1 MGGVSMNIKIV
12 SEKTGLTKKA
22 IKYYESEG
30 LINPSKNNCN
40 NYREYSD
47 EDIVKL
53 NLIGALRA
61 IDIPTMEIKCLVD
74 GAKDLQAVRKS
85 TLDKINETISN
96 LEKSRLI
103 ISSILSKDLQDY
115 NLVGDQVKK
124 LRETLE
130 LSTAE
135 KKEFISTTL
144 LRVFPGNYGK
154 IIVYTYEPFL
164 NITID
169 NDEKKN
175 AWLKLVE
182 YLDNLNEIDETH
194 PLIRGMN
201 NIDISKKDNQQ
212 AKDNVK
218 YLLSGDVT
226 TIEKY
231 KEAVVAFVKSINE
244 NEEMRIKF
252 KKSITQTKDLLNY
265 TGATDDIIIDDCL
278 EILNEDFKKNREIGK
293 QLNKAID
300 EELKQEFHFTLDEF
314 FHNLYKVI
322 E

>member
-1 MGGVSMNIKIV
+1 MNIKEV

-61 IDIPTMEIKCLVD
+61 IDIPTMEIKSLVD
-74 GAKDLQAVRKS
+74 GAKDLQAVMKS

-103 ISSILSKDLQDY
+103 ISSILSRDLQDY
-115 NLVGDQVKK
+115 NKVGDQVKK

-164 NITID
+164 DITID

-201 NIDISKKDNQQ
+201 NIDISKTDNQQ
-212 AKDNVK
+212 AKGNVK

-226 TIEKY
+226 TTEKY
-231 KEAVVAFVKSINE
+231 KEAVVTFVKSINE
-244 NEEMRIKF
+244 NEEMRKKF
-252 KKSITQTKDLLNY
+252 KKSITQTKELLNY
-265 TGATDDIIIDDCL
+265 TGATEDIIIDDCL
-278 EILNEDFKKNREIGK
+278 EILNEDFKKYRKIGK
-293 QLNKAID
+293 QLNNAID
-300 EELKQEFHFTLDEF
+300 EELKQEFGFTLDEF
-314 FHNLYKVI
+314 FHNLYEVT

>member
-1 MGGVSMNIKIV
+1 M
-12 SEKTGLTKKA
+12 
-22 IKYYESEG
+22 
-30 LINPSKNNCN
+30 
-40 NYREYSD
+40 
-47 EDIVKL
+47 
-53 NLIGALRA
+53 
-61 IDIPTMEIKCLVD
+61 
-74 GAKDLQAVRKS
+74 
-85 TLDKINETISN
+85 
-96 LEKSRLI
+96 
-103 ISSILSKDLQDY
+103 
-115 NLVGDQVKK
+115 
-124 LRETLE
+124 
-130 LSTAE
+130 
-135 KKEFISTTL
+135 
-144 LRVFPGNYGK
+144 
-154 IIVYTYEPFL
+154 
-164 NITID
+164 
-169 NDEKKN
+169 
-175 AWLKLVE
+175 
-182 YLDNLNEIDETH
+182 DNLNEIDETH

-226 TIEKY
+226 TIEKH

>member
-1 MGGVSMNIKIV
+1 MNIKIV

-40 NYREYSD
+40 NYREYTD

-61 IDIPTMEIKCLVD
+61 IDVPTMEIKSLVD
-74 GAKDLQAVRKS
+74 GAKDLQAVMKS
-85 TLDKINETISN
+85 TLEKINETISN

-115 NLVGDQVKK
+115 NMIGDQVKK
-124 LRETLE
+124 LRETME

-135 KKEFISTTL
+135 KKEFISITL
-144 LRVFPGNYGK
+144 LRIFPGNYGK

-164 NITID
+164 DITID
-169 NDEKKN
+169 NEVKKN

-201 NIDISKKDNQQ
+201 NINVSKMDKQQ
-212 AKDNVK
+212 AKNNVDC
-218 YLLSGDVT
+218 LLSGDVT
-226 TIEKY
+226 TTEKC
-231 KEAVVAFVKSINE
+231 KEEVVAFVKSLNE
-244 NEEMRIKF
+244 NEEIRKRF
-252 KKSITQTKDLLNY
+252 NKSIAQTKELLNY
-265 TGATDDIIIDDCL
+265 TGATDDLIDDCL
-278 EILNEDFKKNREIGK
+278 EILNEDFKKYREIGK

-300 EELKQEFHFTLDEF
+300 EELKIEFGFTLDEF
-314 FHNLYKVI
+314 FHNLYEVS

>member
-1 MGGVSMNIKIV
+1 MNIKIV

-30 LINPSKNNCN
+30 LINPSKNNGN

-47 EDIVKL
+47 EDILKL

-61 IDIPTMEIKCLVD
+61 IDIPTMEIKYLLD
-74 GAKDLQAVRKS
+74 GAKDLQTVMKS
-85 TLDKINETISN
+85 TLEKINETINN

-115 NLVGDQVKK
+115 NMVGDQVKK

-135 KKEFISTTL
+135 KKEFISITL
-144 LRVFPGNYGK
+144 LRIFPGNYGK

-164 NITID
+164 DITID
-169 NDEKKN
+169 NEEKKN
-175 AWLKLVE
+175 AWLNLVE
-182 YLDNLNEIDETH
+182 YLDNLNEINESH

-201 NIDISKKDNQQ
+201 NINVLEMDKQQ
-212 AKDNVK
+212 AKNNVDC
-218 YLLSGDVT
+218 LLNGDVT
-226 TIEKY
+226 TTEKY
-231 KEAVVAFVKSINE
+231 KEEVIAFVKSVNE
-244 NEEMRIKF
+244 NEEIRKKFIK
-252 KKSITQTKDLLNY
+252 SLTQTKELLNY

-278 EILNEDFKKNREIGK
+278 EILNEDFKKYREIGK
-293 QLNKAID
+293 KLNKAID
-300 EELKQEFHFTLDEF
+300 EELMQEFGFTFDEF
-314 FHNLYKVI
+314 FHNLNKVI

>member
-1 MGGVSMNIKIV
+1 MNIKIV

-30 LINPSKNNCN
+30 LINPSKNNGN

-47 EDIVKL
+47 EDILKL

-61 IDIPTMEIKCLVD
+61 IDIPTMEIKYLLD
-74 GAKDLQAVRKS
+74 GAKDLQTVMKS
-85 TLDKINETISN
+85 TLEKINETINN

-115 NLVGDQVKK
+115 NMVGDQVKK

-135 KKEFISTTL
+135 KKEFISITL
-144 LRVFPGNYGK
+144 LRIFPGNYGK

-164 NITID
+164 DITID
-169 NDEKKN
+169 NEEKKN
-175 AWLKLVE
+175 AWLNLVE

-201 NIDISKKDNQQ
+201 NINVLEMDKQQ
-212 AKDNVK
+212 AKNNVDC
-218 YLLSGDVT
+218 LLNGDVT
-226 TIEKY
+226 TTEKY
-231 KEAVVAFVKSINE
+231 KEEVIAFVKSVNE
-244 NEEMRIKF
+244 NEEIRKKFIK
-252 KKSITQTKDLLNY
+252 SLTQTKELLNY

-278 EILNEDFKKNREIGK
+278 EILNEDFKKYREIGK
-293 QLNKAID
+293 KLNKAID
-300 EELKQEFHFTLDEF
+300 EELMQEFGFTFDEF
-314 FHNLYKVI
+314 FHNLNKVI

>member
-1 MGGVSMNIKIV
+1 MNIKIV

-40 NYREYSD
+40 KYREYSD

-61 IDIPTMEIKCLVD
+61 IDIPTIEIKYLID
-74 GAKDLQAVRKS
+74 GAKDLETVMKS
-85 TLDKINETISN
+85 TLEKINDTISN

-115 NLVGDQVKK
+115 NMVGDQVKK

-135 KKEFISTTL
+135 KKEFISITL
-144 LRVFPGNYGK
+144 LRIFPGNYGK

-164 NITID
+164 DITID
-169 NDEKKN
+169 NEEKKN
-175 AWLKLVE
+175 AWLNLVE

-201 NIDISKKDNQQ
+201 NINVLEMDKQQ
-212 AKDNVK
+212 AKNNVDC
-218 YLLSGDVT
+218 LLNGDVT
-226 TIEKY
+226 TTEKY
-231 KEAVVAFVKSINE
+231 KDEVIAFVKSVNE
-244 NEEMRIKF
+244 NEEMRKKFIK
-252 KKSITQTKDLLNY
+252 SLTQTKELLNY
-265 TGATDDIIIDDCL
+265 TGAADDIIIDDCL
-278 EILNEDFKKNREIGK
+278 EILNEDFKKYREIGK
-293 QLNKAID
+293 KLNKAIN
-300 EELKQEFHFTLDEF
+300 EKLMQEFGFTFDEF
-314 FHNLYKVI
+314 FHNLYKVS

>member
-1 MGGVSMNIKIV
+1 MNIKIV

-30 LINPSKNNCN
+30 LINPSKNNGN

-47 EDIVKL
+47 EDILKL

-61 IDIPTMEIKCLVD
+61 IDIPTMEIKYLLD
-74 GAKDLQAVRKS
+74 GAKDLQTVMKS
-85 TLDKINETISN
+85 TLEKINETINN

-115 NLVGDQVKK
+115 NMVGDQVKK

-135 KKEFISTTL
+135 KKEFISITL
-144 LRVFPGNYGK
+144 LRIFPGNYGK

-164 NITID
+164 DITID
-169 NDEKKN
+169 NEEKKN
-175 AWLKLVE
+175 AWLNLVE
-182 YLDNLNEIDETH
+182 YLDNLNEINETH

-201 NIDISKKDNQQ
+201 NINVLEMDKQQ
-212 AKDNVK
+212 AKNNVDC
-218 YLLSGDVT
+218 LLNGDVT
-226 TIEKY
+226 TTEKY
-231 KEAVVAFVKSINE
+231 KEEVIAFVKSVNE
-244 NEEMRIKF
+244 NEEIRKKFIK
-252 KKSITQTKDLLNY
+252 SLTQTKELLNY
-265 TGATDDIIIDDCL
+265 TGATDDIIIDNCL
-278 EILNEDFKKNREIGK
+278 EILNEDFKKYREIGK
-293 QLNKAID
+293 KLNKAID
-300 EELKQEFHFTLDEF
+300 EELMQEFGFTFDEF
-314 FHNLYKVI
+314 FHNLNKVI

>member
-1 MGGVSMNIKIV
+1 MNIKIV

-22 IKYYESEG
+22 IKYYESER
-30 LINPSKNNCN
+30 LINPSKNNGN

-47 EDIVKL
+47 EDILKL
-53 NLIGALRA
+53 NLIGALRT
-61 IDIPTMEIKCLVD
+61 IDIPIMEIKFLID
-74 GAKDLQAVRKS
+74 GAKDLQTVMKC
-85 TLDKINETISN
+85 TLEKINDTISN

-115 NLVGDQVKK
+115 NMVGDQVKK

-130 LSTAE
+130 LSTAQ
-135 KKEFISTTL
+135 KKEFISATL

-164 NITID
+164 DITID
-169 NDEKKN
+169 NEEKKN

-182 YLDNLNEIDETH
+182 YLDNLNEVDETH

-201 NIDISKKDNQQ
+201 NINVLETDKQQ
-212 AKDNVK
+212 AKNNVEC
-218 YLLSGDVT
+218 LLNGDVT
-226 TIEKY
+226 TREKHIED
-231 KEAVVAFVKSINE
+231 VVSFVKSINE
-244 NEEMRIKF
+244 NEEIRKKFIK
-252 KKSITQTKDLLNY
+252 SLTQTKELLNY
-265 TGATDDIIIDDCL
+265 TGATDDIVIDDCL
-278 EILNEDFKKNREIGK
+278 EILNKSFKKYRDIGK

-300 EELKQEFHFTLDEF
+300 EKLKQEFCFTLDEF
-314 FHNLYKVI
+314 FHDLNKAT

>member
-1 MGGVSMNIKIV
+1 MNIKIV

-30 LINPSKNNCN
+30 LINPSKNNGN

-47 EDIVKL
+47 EDILKL

-61 IDIPTMEIKCLVD
+61 IDIPTMEIKYLLD
-74 GAKDLQAVRKS
+74 GAKDLQTVMKS
-85 TLDKINETISN
+85 TLEKINETINN

-115 NLVGDQVKK
+115 NMVGDQVKK

-135 KKEFISTTL
+135 KKEFISITL
-144 LRVFPGNYGK
+144 LRIFPGNYGK

-164 NITID
+164 DITID
-169 NDEKKN
+169 NEEKKN
-175 AWLKLVE
+175 AWLNLVE
-182 YLDNLNEIDETH
+182 YLDNLNEINETH

-201 NIDISKKDNQQ
+201 NINVLEMDKQQ
-212 AKDNVK
+212 AKNNVDC
-218 YLLSGDVT
+218 LLNGDVT
-226 TIEKY
+226 TTEKY
-231 KEAVVAFVKSINE
+231 KEEVIAFVKSVNE
-244 NEEMRIKF
+244 NEEIRKKFIK
-252 KKSITQTKDLLNY
+252 SLTQTKELLNY

-278 EILNEDFKKNREIGK
+278 EILNEDFKKYREIGK
-293 QLNKAID
+293 KLNKAID
-300 EELKQEFHFTLDEF
+300 EELMQEFGFTFDEF
-314 FHNLYKVI
+314 FHNLNKVI

>member
-1 MGGVSMNIKIV
+1 MNIKIV

-30 LINPSKNNCN
+30 LINPSKNNGN

-47 EDIVKL
+47 EDILKL

-61 IDIPTMEIKCLVD
+61 IDIPTMEIKYLLD
-74 GAKDLQAVRKS
+74 GAKDLQTVMKS
-85 TLDKINETISN
+85 TLEKINETINN

-115 NLVGDQVKK
+115 NMVGDQVKK

-135 KKEFISTTL
+135 KKEFISITL
-144 LRVFPGNYGK
+144 LRIFPGNYGK

-164 NITID
+164 DITID
-169 NDEKKN
+169 NEEKKN
-175 AWLKLVE
+175 AWLNLVE
-182 YLDNLNEIDETH
+182 YLDNLNEINESH

-201 NIDISKKDNQQ
+201 NINVLEMDKQQ
-212 AKDNVK
+212 AKNNVDC
-218 YLLSGDVT
+218 LLNGDVT
-226 TIEKY
+226 ATEKY
-231 KEAVVAFVKSINE
+231 KEEVIAFVKSVNE
-244 NEEMRIKF
+244 NEEIRKKFIK
-252 KKSITQTKDLLNY
+252 SLTQTKELLNY
-265 TGATDDIIIDDCL
+265 TGATDDIIIDNCL
-278 EILNEDFKKNREIGK
+278 EILNEDFKKYREIGK
-293 QLNKAID
+293 KLNKAID
-300 EELKQEFHFTLDEF
+300 EELMQEFGFTFDEF
-314 FHNLYKVI
+314 FHNLNKVI